1 MFRQSAFF
9 LGLAA
14 VVRINHRQHHCS
26 SLRVFYVDQ
35 TLERRTPTSQQHF
48 DTILNQES
56 TRFVPVRNGDSF
68 YTESSKRAVFL
79 SPADVVHLTSSSST
93 STSSTDAVV
102 VYLGCRGANDYVA
115 IDIPTDET
123 LLPLPLQQGKGVKG
137 TMLRNFS
144 ENLVEDEEAAL
155 LAYARG
161 MCVWHRNTQFCSK
174 CGSQTRTNRY
184 GASRKCTNDA
194 CKSSSYPRIEP
205 ASIQL
210 ILDRTLSHALLGRK
224 KEWPKGRYSCLAGF
238 TEIGETLEQTV
249 LRETMEEAGV
259 AVDPS
264 SLTFVA
270 SQPWPFPGSL
280 MIGYRGT
287 CMAQGLPPVPF
298 DNVEMDD
305 VRWFSKVE
313 IREALERKGSTALE
327 GWKPD
332 AQEALLHFPGKSSL
346 ARVMLT
352 QWAAEQDQ

>member
-123 LLPLPLQQGKGVKG
+123 LLPLPLQQGKGV
-137 TMLRNFS
+137 
-144 ENLVEDEEAAL
+144 
-155 LAYARG
+155 
-161 MCVWHRNTQFCSK
+161 
-174 CGSQTRTNRY
+174 
-184 GASRKCTNDA
+184 
-194 CKSSSYPRIEP
+194 
-205 ASIQL
+205 
-210 ILDRTLSHALLGRK
+210 
-224 KEWPKGRYSCLAGF
+224 
-238 TEIGETLEQTV
+238 
-249 LRETMEEAGV
+249 
-259 AVDPS
+259 
-264 SLTFVA
+264 
-270 SQPWPFPGSL
+270 
-280 MIGYRGT
+280 
-287 CMAQGLPPVPF
+287 
-298 DNVEMDD
+298 
-305 VRWFSKVE
+305 
-313 IREALERKGSTALE
+313 
-327 GWKPD
+327 
-332 AQEALLHFPGKSSL
+332 
-346 ARVMLT
+346 
-352 QWAAEQDQ
+352 